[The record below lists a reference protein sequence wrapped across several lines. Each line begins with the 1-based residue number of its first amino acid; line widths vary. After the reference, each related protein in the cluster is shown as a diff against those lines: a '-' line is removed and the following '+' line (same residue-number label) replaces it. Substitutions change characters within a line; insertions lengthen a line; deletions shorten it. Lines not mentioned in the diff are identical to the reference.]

1 VTPAASAL
9 VRLPQGLAAATAFLT
24 RIPVGR
30 LVDVDARA
38 VASAA
43 PFYPVVGAGGGAFA
57 GLAERGLSSVLP
69 PLVVAVLLLAL
80 LTALTGAM
88 HLDALADTADA
99 LGGRSR
105 DDSLRIMR
113 DHAIGA
119 FGATA
124 LMLAL
129 LLKVAVIAALI
140 ESGDAMIALVV
151 AGACSR
157 AVILPLAVA
166 LPYARADERGVNL
179 PERIGAAGAG
189 SGVAVAIALAVL
201 AAGALGLVA
210 FVAALA
216 LAALAGVFYAHWLH
230 GVTGDAL
237 GSVVELSE
245 LAALTTTVALL

>member
-1 VTPAASAL
+1 

-43 PFYPVVGAGGGAFA
+43 PFYPVVGAGVGALA
-57 GLAERGLSSVLP
+57 GLGESGVSPLLP
-69 PLVVAVLLLAL
+69 PLVVAVLLVAL

-105 DDSLRIMR
+105 EDSLRIMR
-113 DHAIGA
+113 DPAIGA

-129 LLKVAVIAALI
+129 LLKAAVLAALI
-140 ESGDAMIALVV
+140 ESGDAMIALVA

-166 LPYARADERGVNL
+166 LPYARRHERGVSV
-179 PERIGAAGAG
+179 PQRISAAGAA
-189 SGVAVAIALAVL
+189 SGVAIAVALALLV
-201 AAGALGLVA
+201 AGELGLAA
-210 FVAALA
+210 FVAAGA
-216 LAALAGVFYAHWLH
+216 LAALAGAFYACWLS

-237 GSVVELSE
+237 GAVVELSE
-245 LAALTTTVALL
+245 LAALTTMVALL